1 MAKLNINETIGID
14 LGTTYSCVS
23 VFQNNKVEV
32 LANSQGNRT
41 TPSWIAFV
49 SNNNN
54 EEILRGEAAKNQ
66 CSSNPKNTIF
76 DAKRFIGRKF
86 SDKAVQDD
94 LKHYPFKIVRGNDDG
109 ILFEVQYKAETK
121 RFTPEEIS
129 SMVLQEMKSIAEGYL
144 NNPVKNCVVTV
155 PAYFNDSQRQ
165 STKDACRIAGL
176 NCIRVINEPTAAA
189 MCYGFD
195 KQTDGDQKI
204 LIFDLGGK
212 NKCIASY

>member
-23 VFQNNKVEV
+23 VFQNAKVEI
-32 LANSQGNRT
+32 LANTQGNRT
-41 TPSWIAFV
+41 TPSWVAFTD
-49 SNNNN
+49 S
-54 EEILRGEAAKNQ
+54 EILRGEAAKNQ
-66 CSSNPKNTIF
+66 ASSNPKNTIF

-86 SDKAVQDD
+86 SDKVVQDD

-109 ILFEVQYKAETK
+109 ILFEVEYKGETK

-129 SMVLQEMKSIAEGYL
+129 AMVLQEMKYIAEAYL
-144 NNPVKNCVVTV
+144 GNTVKNCVVTV
-155 PAYFNDSQRQ
+155 PAYFNDSNRQ

-176 NCIRVINEPTAAA
+176 NCIRVINEPTSSCLA
-189 MCYGFD
+189 YGLD
-195 KQTDGDQKI
+195 KDKNDSQNV

-212 NKCIASY
+212 NFKVLPPIHW